1 MGRRRSAVTA
11 DERIAVAVLW
21 CGNRLLLQLRDF
33 RAGISD
39 PGEWGFFGGH
49 LKDEEAP
56 DEGLRRELL
65 EELEW
70 APAVLHRLG
79 SFRARGGRSTIIG
92 YSGRREASIDGLVL
106 REGQDLGAFA
116 LDELSAGTAFSRQL
130 GRRFA
135 LTEITLHALHL
146 WCALSKGPTS
156 SVTVLIEPV

>member
-65 EELEW
+65 EDGVGAGGA
-70 APAVLHRLG
+70 APPRLVQGPRRTIHDHRLQ
-79 SFRARGGRSTIIG
+79 RTKRGF
-92 YSGRREASIDGLVL
+92 D
-106 REGQDLGAFA
+106 
-116 LDELSAGTAFSRQL
+116 
-130 GRRFA
+130 RRFGA
-135 LTEITLHALHL
+135 
-146 WCALSKGPTS
+146 S
-156 SVTVLIEPV
+156 